1 MAEYTDLETLLAIEV
16 IDLNENQTTVGE
28 LLNLLT
34 VEDKNRLRSRYNPEF
49 KSIKQQ
55 ENKMLLGVMGCIF
68 LALAITVAIIMLI
81 NGSDW
86 IGLNEIVVL
95 FVLWLAGLL
104 LTYGFFTSRV
114 NDLQTSIKDVEVQ
127 IYKMRTEK

>member
-49 KSIKQQ
+49 KSIKQ
-55 ENKMLLGVMGCIF
+55 
-68 LALAITVAIIMLI
+68 
-81 NGSDW
+81 
-86 IGLNEIVVL
+86 
-95 FVLWLAGLL
+95 
-104 LTYGFFTSRV
+104 
-114 NDLQTSIKDVEVQ
+114 
-127 IYKMRTEK
+127 

>member
-1 MAEYTDLETLLAIEV
+1 
-16 IDLNENQTTVGE
+16 
-28 LLNLLT
+28 
-34 VEDKNRLRSRYNPEF
+34 
-49 KSIKQQ
+49 
-55 ENKMLLGVMGCIF
+55 MLLGVMGCIF